1 MRLCFVIAGLAG
13 FPGLAFGVGAARDP
27 FEVGSGCDVDRRR
40 GAASASRRTSDW
52 TDRSPPKVSTC
63 PPPAARIS
71 RAVLLGT
78 VAVPADDGDMRA
90 HPGRPRAVA
99 LPMPAVPPVTSTVLP
114 VIERAAGLLM
124 TWSCPL

>member
-1 MRLCFVIAGLAG
+1 MRRGSTSRRRVSQPAHFRLDRQVPAEGVHLPAAGRADLAG
-13 FPGLAFGVGAARDP
+13 R
-27 FEVGSGCDVDRRR
+27 
-40 GAASASRRTSDW
+40 
-52 TDRSPPKVSTC
+52 
-63 PPPAARIS
+63 
-71 RAVLLGT
+71 LLGT